1 MDKYIYK
8 SKSKANLDE
17 EPNLI
22 MYKMLGSDKL
32 FTDSVF
38 PLYRS
43 YLRLKYN
50 IYAAL
55 QAYRLT

>member
-1 MDKYIYK
+1 MG
-8 SKSKANLDE
+8 
-17 EPNLI
+17 
-22 MYKMLGSDKL
+22 MV
-32 FTDSVF
+32 FF